1 MCLGFIDVV
10 FRVLVEVCLKIFSSS
25 REIGILGERDDTW
38 HTKDVSLRSCI
49 LLVFRQLFF
58 LAALVVVYLLGHR
71 HLFLVSLALYLSR
84 CLRDFEVC
92 ACLSLNF
99 QSVVMLYDF
108 TADWSNFYIVMEVL
122 QGGELMDRITK
133 KGGEKKGRTE
143 KDQEK
148 GEEE

>member
-1 MCLGFIDVV
+1 MV

-71 HLFLVSLALYLSR
+71 HLFRSLSCCISR
-84 CLRDFEVC
+84 CLCDFEVVNTHTRTHVLC
-92 ACLSLNF
+92 AFVFGDGVRETTKDFATTLCSSSSSSSSSSSRRVERCLSL
-99 QSVVMLYDF
+99 S
-108 TADWSNFYIVMEVL
+108 IVK
-122 QGGELMDRITK
+122 DATK
-133 KGGEKKGRTE
+133 VHTLFAFE
-143 KDQEK
+143 
-148 GEEE
+148 